1 MRAKTS
7 FSCQACGH
15 QAPRWIGRCPD
26 CGGWN
31 TMKEERLPAS
41 GKGRPAALKHVT
53 ASKPTPIGDIE
64 VVGEH
69 RRCTGIGEFD
79 RVLGGGVIPGSVVLI
94 GGDPG
99 IGKTTLLLQ
108 ALPKLGGAGDQALYV
123 SGEESPRQIKMR
135 GQRLGIES
143 PNLLILA
150 ETSLEQILKAVQEVE
165 PAAVVVDSIQTVY
178 TEQLTSAP
186 GSISQVQEVAG
197 QLMWFAKRS
206 SVPVFIIGHVT
217 KEGAIAGPRLL
228 EHIVDTVLYFEGD
241 KGHSYRILRAVKN
254 RFGSTNEIGVFEMK
268 DTGLEEVG
276 NPSEL
281 FLAERPQQSTGSVV
295 VSSLEGTRP
304 ILVELQA
311 LVSPTSYAMP
321 KRMANGVELNRVS
334 LLLAVMEKR
343 LGLHL
348 SGQDVYVNVVGGM
361 QVDEP
366 AIDLGIVTAVT
377 SSLRESPID
386 HTTMVMGEVGLGG
399 EVRAISQADLRIR
412 EAAKMGFKRCLLPER
427 NLAKLD
433 AVDGIELIGIQEVG
447 EALDVALA

>member
-1 MRAKTS
+1 MRAKIT

-15 QAPRWIGRCPD
+15 QAPRWLGRCPD

-31 TMKEERLPAS
+31 TMKEERQSAT
-41 GKGRPAALKHVT
+41 GKGRPAAMKAVQ
-53 ASKPTPIGDIE
+53 AQATPIADIE
-64 VVGEH
+64 SVGED
-69 RRCTGIGEFD
+69 RWLTRIGEFD
-79 RVLGGGVIPGSVVLI
+79 RVLGGGVIPGSVILI

-108 ALPKLGGAGDQALYV
+108 ALPQLASRGRPVLYV
-123 SGEESPRQIKMR
+123 SGEESPRQMKMR
-135 GQRLGIES
+135 GQRLGVEH

-150 ETSLEQILKAVQEVE
+150 ETSLEQILKRVQEIR
-165 PAAVVVDSIQTVY
+165 PAAIVIDSIQTVY
-178 TEQLTSAP
+178 TEQITSAP

-197 QLMWFAKRS
+197 QLMWFAKRAG
-206 SVPVFIIGHVT
+206 VPVFIIGHVT

-268 DTGLEEVG
+268 DAGLEEIS

-281 FLAERPQQSTGSVV
+281 FLAERPQRSTGSVV

-311 LVSPTSYAMP
+311 LVSSTSYAMP
-321 KRMANGVELNRVS
+321 KRVANGVELSRVS

-343 LGLHL
+343 LGMHL

-361 QVDEP
+361 HIDEP
-366 AIDLGIVTAVT
+366 AIDLGIVVAVT
-377 SSLRESPID
+377 SSLREALIEPG
-386 HTTMVMGEVGLGG
+386 MLVLGEVGLGG
-399 EVRAISQADLRIR
+399 EVRAVTQAELRIR
-412 EAAKMGFKRCLLPER
+412 EAAKMGFKRCFLPER

-433 AVDGIELIGIQEVG
+433 PIDGMELVGIREVR
-447 EALDVALA
+447 EALDGVLA